1 MTQSSTSKTKLWI
14 RILLAVSLCLNI
26 GFLGLI
32 GGAAWRY
39 HSTGGEKMRTPGAP
53 TASFYMRA
61 LDRDDRRAL
70 GIKMRDAGRK
80 NKKLPSDIRAGF
92 EAALDILRADEFDAQ
107 AFDQI
112 VRQHA
117 KTADARLNSAREVF
131 LDHITTLSA
140 EDRQAYADRLE
151 KTLRKG
157 PGKKKD

>member
-70 GIKMRDAGRK
+70 GIKMPK
-80 NKKLPSDIRAGF
+80 
-92 EAALDILRADEFDAQ
+92 
-107 AFDQI
+107 
-112 VRQHA
+112 RQ
-117 KTADARLNSAREVF
+117 TS
-131 LDHITTLSA
+131 
-140 EDRQAYADRLE
+140 
-151 KTLRKG
+151 G
-157 PGKKKD
+157 